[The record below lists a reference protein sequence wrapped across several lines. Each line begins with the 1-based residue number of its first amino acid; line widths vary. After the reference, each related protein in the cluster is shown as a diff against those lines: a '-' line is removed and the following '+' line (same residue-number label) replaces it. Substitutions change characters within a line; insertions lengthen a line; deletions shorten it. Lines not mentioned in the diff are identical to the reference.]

1 MPGDDV
7 RMMLEEGG
15 RFLEDFSP
23 DGPDV
28 SKGLGNGQ
36 LVNSFRKDSRNS
48 VNDLSKNLVWRSTRC
63 I

>member
-23 DGPDV
+23 DSPDV
-28 SKGLGNGQ
+28 SKGLGDGQ